1 MVNSYQYVKAITEE
15 VRGLAQECN
24 VPIVSATQFNRNGQ
38 TSSDADLGDISD
50 SSGISMTVDL
60 LLAMIRSEELD
71 EQNLVMF
78 KQLKNRYGDMAKK
91 LRFVCGI
98 DRDKMRLY
106 DTETDVVPNSKG
118 SSNKPQIQK
127 NHQPQDDF
135 DNVKWSPTPA
145 RKPSGG
151 PRFTNLKTEE

>member
-1 MVNSYQYVKAITEE
+1 
-15 VRGLAQECN
+15 
-24 VPIVSATQFNRNGQ
+24 
-38 TSSDADLGDISD
+38 
-50 SSGISMTVDL
+50 MTVDL

-106 DTETDVVPNSKG
+106 DTETDMVPNSSKSG
-118 SSNKPQIQK
+118 ASKKPRIQD
-127 NHQPQDDF
+127 HQPQDDF
-135 DNVKWSPTPA
+135 DNVRLNLPAA
-145 RKPSGG
+145 RKPSG